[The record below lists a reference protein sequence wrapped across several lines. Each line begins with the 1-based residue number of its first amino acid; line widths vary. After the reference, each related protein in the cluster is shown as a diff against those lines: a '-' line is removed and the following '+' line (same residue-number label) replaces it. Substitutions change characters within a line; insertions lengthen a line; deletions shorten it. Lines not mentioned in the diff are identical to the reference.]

1 MKLNYLQQGQNRNF
15 SKVSITNF
23 PMRIVINS
31 MESRIGYSI
40 TFTQKY
46 KVESTT
52 VERSNTKV
60 LCYCIDVRIVGILI
74 LFCLSTVLMNIYFNY
89 VLKDTSVHFKKSSL
103 EEKE

>member
-23 PMRIVINS
+23 PMRILINS

-60 LCYCIDVRIVGILI
+60 LCYSIDGTIPWNPHFT
-74 LFCLSTVLMNIYFNY
+74 LF
-89 VLKDTSVHFKKSSL
+89 VHSPHEYLLQLCS
-103 EEKE
+103 KEHISAL